1 MKGFYI
7 FKILYKEKYLF
18 MTETISRTNAN
29 AQTVFWFIVNM
40 QIKKI
45 GSVIYIIAQSL
56 LSLHVKVFILISN
69 RQIIHT

>member
-18 MTETISRTNAN
+18 ITEPISRTNAY

-40 QIKKI
+40 QIKKNRI
-45 GSVIYIIAQSL
+45 SHLHNCTVTVIAAHKSY
-56 LSLHVKVFILISN
+56 LS
-69 RQIIHT
+69 